1 MRYTWPH
8 LLPLLILASCTTGTS
23 RPSAPESGPELNGI
37 PVKKMLVERPPDLNT
52 PRSMHAICEVGG
64 ELVVFG
70 GTTTGFTSTR
80 TAEYYAMGQWHQI
93 PMLYNHP
100 SGFATELASGEI
112 LLGGGCSE
120 DFGIGQSWGVERYLP
135 AKHRFE
141 SLPILDRKRACP
153 TAAELPDGSIV
164 VSGNWYADDGM
175 EIYDGEVSFTRAAS
189 SSSSRLPPRS
199 GHSPISSPRPLTMPS
214 FSARRIPVAPLAT
227 PWSTASAATPSRS
240 RCSTNTAP

>member
-37 PVKKMLVERPPDLNT
+37 PVKKMLVERLPDLNT

-112 LLGGGCSE
+112 LLGSPREAPFRVAPDPGP
-120 DFGIGQSWGVERYLP
+120 QARLP
-135 AKHRFE
+135 HGR
-141 SLPILDRKRACP
+141 
-153 TAAELPDGSIV
+153 
-164 VSGNWYADDGM
+164 
-175 EIYDGEVSFTRAAS
+175 RAAG
-189 SSSSRLPPRS
+189 RVHRGQRQL
-199 GHSPISSPRPLTMPS
+199 
-214 FSARRIPVAPLAT
+214 V
-227 PWSTASAATPSRS
+227 
-240 RCSTNTAP
+240 C